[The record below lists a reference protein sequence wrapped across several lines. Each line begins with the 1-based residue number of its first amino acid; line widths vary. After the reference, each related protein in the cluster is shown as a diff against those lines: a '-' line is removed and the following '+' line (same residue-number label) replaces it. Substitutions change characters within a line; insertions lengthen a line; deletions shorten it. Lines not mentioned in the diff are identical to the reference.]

1 MAKWTLSDFIEQ
13 ARTRLDEYDEET
25 FSDAELT
32 DYLNEAIQKMG
43 IALKKETISVIT
55 INSKQMVD
63 FREIFV
69 SDSQK
74 LITDYT
80 QRTHQFL
87 QLHSLY
93 LNGSKLDVITSE
105 EALTGKEGFYFFG
118 DSINFN
124 SAKTGELRA
133 LYIKQPAFLSN
144 STDVSDVPDMYQQ
157 IPLGYMIAKAK
168 QKDEEYGLYDYELNR
183 FESDVNRMESEIN
196 QRDNA
201 TGISTITISDY
212 EG

>member
-25 FSDAELT
+25 FSDIELT

-55 INSKQMVD
+55 INSKQIVD

-93 LNGSKLDVITSE
+93 LNGTKLDVITSE
-105 EALTGKEGFYFFG
+105 EALSGKEGFYFFG

-183 FESDVNRMESEIN
+183 FESDVNKMESEIN